1 MRLRV
6 LYDADGR
13 ILAAAPLDE
22 SGAEGMGDP
31 QPVATDQQQVGDFEV
46 DDQFTDL
53 ATMLER
59 GQALVVDTS
68 GAQPALRTITRDA
81 GA

>member
-13 ILAAAPLDE
+13 ILAAAPL
-22 SGAEGMGDP
+22 SGSGEGMDEP
-31 QPVATDQQQVGDFEV
+31 QPVASDQQQVGDFEV
-46 DDQFTDL
+46 DDQFADL

>member
-13 ILAAAPLDE
+13 ILAAAPIDG
-22 SGAEGMGDP
+22 SAAEGMDDP
-31 QPVATDQQQVGDFEV
+31 QPVAAEQQLVADFEV

-68 GAQPALRTITRDA
+68 GPQPALRTITRDA
-81 GA
+81 GG